1 MLAYWGTR
9 LERRRVF
16 CRWSKHNGRRFG
28 DNDDLSIRHYLFRFE
43 CSLYLSNLV
52 RESVYLIVKMVDAT
66 FKLINSIP
74 KCTLKLLDST
84 LNSLKS
90 RDIIIR

>member
-1 MLAYWGTR
+1 M
-9 LERRRVF
+9 
-16 CRWSKHNGRRFG
+16 
-28 DNDDLSIRHYLFRFE
+28 IYLFAIIFFA
-43 CSLYLSNLV
+43 LSAPFISANLI

-66 FKLINSIP
+66 LKMVDATLKLINSTP
-74 KCTLKLLDST
+74 KCTLKLLDSI